1 MKTNEICVLLALLG
15 ALGLVA
21 CGSPSRDDDDTSDDD
36 DIADDDDA
44 ADDDD
49 DLSSDDDDVLAD
61 DDDSSSSDDDD
72 DSEPAPT
79 EGTSEVEGVWLLKYW
94 TVVPSANEEGV
105 AYCQQ
110 AYEFQAEAEFSP
122 FAVGGTCTICTGEIV
137 LLNLIE
143 VTDTYP
149 DVTIPCNGNT
159 HFTVSENVGELL
171 TDPTTGFGDFLGDQA
186 LIDRETAFAEGV
198 TTSQSGGA
206 SLQDLHNNLQGNGAK
221 LTHVGY
227 VEAPPESSYFGMVG
241 LHTVAVPPP
250 GAPDYLPMWWYATQA
265 GTDVVMSGSYG
276 MGSFWQIN
284 SNNTSGDYAGVTFE
298 GVIQATFMAPPSE

>member
-1 MKTNEICVLLALLG
+1 MKINQIHALLALMAGL
-15 ALGLVA
+15 ALVA
-21 CGSPSRDDDDTSDDD
+21 CSGPTRDDDDDAANDD

-44 ADDDD
+44 TDDD

-61 DDDSSSSDDDD
+61 DDDSSVGDDD
-72 DSEPAPT
+72 DSEPGPT
-79 EGTSEVEGVWLLKYW
+79 EGTSEVQGVWMVKYW
-94 TVVPSANEEGV
+94 TVMPSSTVEGV

-110 AYEFQAEAEFSP
+110 AYEFLAAAEFSP

-137 LLNLIE
+137 LLNLTE
-143 VTDTYP
+143 VTETHP

-159 HFTVSENVGELL
+159 HFTVSQNIGELL
-171 TDPTTGFGDFLGDQA
+171 TDPSTGFGDFLGDQA

-198 TTSQSGGA
+198 VTSQDVNSP

-227 VEAPPESSYFGMVG
+227 IEAPPETSFFGSANLHKVG
-241 LHTVAVPPP
+241 VSPP

-265 GTDVVMSGSYG
+265 GTDVVMSGGYG

-284 SNNTSGDYAGVTFE
+284 FNSGTGDYVGVTFE
-298 GVIQATFMAPPSE
+298 GAIQATFTPPSE